1 MPWAQLENIG
11 KKTVPITYHAEVRLK
26 GYPIQ
31 RESFRTK
38 TLAKKWIQDT
48 DSSIRDGRHF
58 RTAESK
64 KHTVKDLI
72 EKFVS

>member
-1 MPWAQLENIG
+1 MGAIREY
-11 KKTVPITYHAEVRLK
+11 KKEDNSITYHAEVRLK

-48 DSSIRDGRHF
+48 SLRLGTEGIFEQQNRKNIRL
-58 RTAESK
+58 K
-64 KHTVKDLI
+64 I
-72 EKFVS
+72 